1 MTAPAAA
8 RTSRRGSAG
17 RAVPGLLAV
26 VGAVAVAVAVHQ
38 VVPQLPAL
46 TVAVVLGILA
56 ANLPWTTRLAAGPLG
71 PGLAFAGKRLMRL
84 GIVLLGL
91 RLSLGEVAELGWWTL
106 AVVLA
111 IVLVTFGGT
120 LLVGRALGLPRQES
134 LLVATGFSIC
144 GASAIAAMSAVTG
157 ATRRAMVV
165 PTALVTLCG
174 TLAIAVLPLLQG
186 PLGLGPEAFG
196 RWVGASVH
204 DVGQVVATAGT
215 AGTTALAA
223 AVVVKLTRVLMLAP
237 MVAGVALTI
246 RLRRG
251 GDDDRPRPPVVPLF
265 VAGFLG
271 MIALRST
278 GAVPAGVLE
287 AAGLA
292 QDLLLTAALF
302 GLGSAVRVAELRR
315 TGGRPLILALVS
327 WALVATVSLV
337 ALGLS

>member
-1 MTAPAAA
+1 MTAPTEATRRDVA
-8 RTSRRGSAG
+8 RAG
-17 RAVPGLLAV
+17 PGLLAAALAV
-26 VGAVAVAVAVHQ
+26 VVAGAVHR

-46 TVAVVLGILA
+46 TVAVVLGILT
-56 ANLPWTTRLAAGPLG
+56 ANLPQTARLVAGALG
-71 PGLAFAGKRLMRL
+71 PGLAVASKRLMRL

-91 RLSLGEVAELGWWTL
+91 RLSLGEVAELGWRTL
-106 AVVLA
+106 AVVVG
-111 IVLVTFGGT
+111 IVLVTFVGT
-120 LLVGRALGLPRQES
+120 LLAGRVLGLPRHES

-144 GASAIAAMSAVTG
+144 GASAIAAMGAVTG
-157 ATRRAMVV
+157 ASRRTTVV

-186 PLGLGPEAFG
+186 PLGLAPEAFG

-215 AGTTALAA
+215 AGTAALAA

-246 RLRRG
+246 RARRG
-251 GDDDRPRPPVVPLF
+251 ADDERPLPPVVPLF

-278 GAVPAGVLE
+278 GAVPTGVLE
-287 AAGLA
+287 AAALA

-302 GLGSAVRVAELRR
+302 GLGSAVRAGELLR
-315 TGGRPLILALVS
+315 TGGRPLVLALVS

>member
-8 RTSRRGSAG
+8 RTGRRVSAG
-17 RAVPGLLAV
+17 RAVPGLLAA
-26 VGAVAVAVAVHQ
+26 VGAVLVAVAVHR

-56 ANLPWTTRLAAGPLG
+56 ANHPRSAHLVAGPLG
-71 PGLAFAGKRLMRL
+71 PGLTFAGKRLMRL

-91 RLSLGEVAELGWWTL
+91 RLSLGEVADLGWRTL
-106 AVVLA
+106 AVVVG
-111 IVLVTFGGT
+111 IVLVTFAGT
-120 LLVGRALGLPRQES
+120 LLAGRLLGLPRQES

-144 GASAIAAMSAVTG
+144 GASAIAAMGAVTG
-157 ATRRAMVV
+157 ASRRAMVV

-246 RLRRG
+246 RARRG
-251 GDDDRPRPPVVPLF
+251 RGDRSRPPVVPLF

-278 GAVPAGVLE
+278 GAVPTGVLE
-287 AAGLA
+287 AAGVA

-302 GLGSAVRVAELRR
+302 GLGCAVRLGELRR
-315 TGGRPLILALVS
+315 TGGRPLVLALVS